1 MPLSSI
7 SILVSKSN
15 FDCAS
20 ESNLEAGADA
30 GVGTGIGAGTEGK
43 GGGIGLDSPH
53 Q

>member
-1 MPLSSI
+1 MPLRSI

-20 ESNLEAGADA
+20 ESNLETGAGA
-30 GVGTGIGAGTEGK
+30 GTGIGAGTEGK
-43 GGGIGLDSPH
+43 GGGIGLESPH